1 MNYKIIG
8 KIKNGDDLLGT
19 CFLINKR
26 KIISAYHVIEKI
38 TDLNELNVE
47 IVNKKI
53 PVKVYYWNSEIDF
66 LILDIAEEIEA
77 DIEYS
82 DIYLT
87 TCIECGDKWESAGYP
102 VVYSCEG
109 EEENEESDRQYLKGD
124 INRIIEVGI
133 ADIELNIYDQIHD
146 AEWEG
151 MSGAPLII
159 DNRIMGVIIVERKSM
174 LLSKLKCIS
183 MEKIIGKLYESNES
197 GILEELSYKSN
208 NLLSQRCETFH
219 KECLEKFKLYKC
231 KKNDL
236 NANVFVLRPEYSIN
250 SIAEIIHT
258 YLIDYANELQQLLEM
273 NSNNF
278 SSSRKAQRNAYEAVD
293 EMKKVL
299 LANNKM
305 ILTVLWVLL
314 EGNFKFPRIA
324 FAFSM
329 INNDLKRDIYID
341 TTNNNIKLLI
351 SYADCNN
358 NMIDSLNSILYEI
371 ENEIKSGCNCIDLFI
386 WDNLALE
393 YLDLNTKLTIE
404 KMRNG
409 SINGEK
415 INIDLVILNAYSST
429 LYNNNAYK
437 FISKNDQ
444 ILSNRINKDTLIYTS
459 EIIKLNDKYKC
470 INIKDVN
477 WICLPLESIE
487 EFNSM
492 FAI

>member
-1 MNYKIIG
+1 
-8 KIKNGDDLLGT
+8 
-19 CFLINKR
+19 
-26 KIISAYHVIEKI
+26 
-38 TDLNELNVE
+38 
-47 IVNKKI
+47 
-53 PVKVYYWNSEIDF
+53 
-66 LILDIAEEIEA
+66 
-77 DIEYS
+77 
-82 DIYLT
+82 
-87 TCIECGDKWESAGYP
+87 
-102 VVYSCEG
+102 
-109 EEENEESDRQYLKGD
+109 
-124 INRIIEVGI
+124 
-133 ADIELNIYDQIHD
+133 
-146 AEWEG
+146 
-151 MSGAPLII
+151 
-159 DNRIMGVIIVERKSM
+159 
-174 LLSKLKCIS
+174 
-183 MEKIIGKLYESNES
+183 
-197 GILEELSYKSN
+197 
-208 NLLSQRCETFH
+208 
-219 KECLEKFKLYKC
+219 
-231 KKNDL
+231 
-236 NANVFVLRPEYSIN
+236 
-250 SIAEIIHT
+250 
-258 YLIDYANELQQLLEM
+258 M

-358 NMIDSLNSILYEI
+358 NMIDSLNSILYEV

-444 ILSNRINKDTLIYTS
+444 ILSNRINEDTLIYTS